1 MKLQMS
7 ESDGLRRIRVK
18 AGKALR
24 AFWSAFRRLFAAP
37 QSSLVRPL
45 PTGTGIGRCDADPVP
60 LPGSCLVAMR
70 HAMSRPRLSSVRHA
84 VD

>member
-24 AFWSAFRRLFAAP
+24 AFWPAFRRLSVAP
-37 QSSLVRPL
+37 PSPLVRTL
-45 PTGTGIGRCDADPVP
+45 PTGTGNGRCDADPVP

-70 HAMSRPRLSSVRHA
+70 HAMSRPRLSSIRHA